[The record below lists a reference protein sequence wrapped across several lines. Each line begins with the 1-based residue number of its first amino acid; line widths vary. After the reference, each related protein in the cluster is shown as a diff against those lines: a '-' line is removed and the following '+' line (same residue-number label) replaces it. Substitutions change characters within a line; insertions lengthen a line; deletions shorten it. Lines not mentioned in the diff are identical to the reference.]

1 MVSIKEVAELAK
13 VSVPTAYKVFDSNY
27 NTTGIVKERVLSA
40 ARELSYVHK
49 PGQQKK
55 TLNES
60 KTVAIIYNELTNSF
74 NNYISRELSNQLERF
89 GYRLVVLYDDEFIS
103 QDVKNAKIV
112 QELGVDAL
120 IFTPVIDQKQDVILQ
135 LLDGRFPL
143 LQLFQTVYPEMDT
156 LLFNDE
162 LGTYLATNCLLK
174 SGHRRIMMV
183 SRTNRSEYIRRPGYC
198 RAFNEIGLEVN
209 DRYLF
214 TLTYVNSV
222 KQMIKE
228 KIMQEQPTAI
238 IAVSEVMSATVI
250 QALRE
255 LNLSIPE
262 DISLIAYDDYPWL
275 EAYSISAI
283 SHPFEKVGSIMAR
296 LLVDR
301 LNEPMEKEPAPPS
314 EFMIDP
320 SLILRNSIKIVYR
333 P

>member
-1 MVSIKEVAELAK
+1 MVSIKEVAELAR

-27 NTTGIVKERVLSA
+27 NTTEAIKEKVMAA
-40 ARELSYVHK
+40 ARKLNYVHK

-55 TLNES
+55 IPNGS
-60 KTVAIIYNELTNSF
+60 KMVAIIYNELTNSF
-74 NNYISRELSNQLERF
+74 NNYITRELSNQLDRF

-103 QDVKNAKIV
+103 QDIKNVNII

-135 LLDGRFPL
+135 LLGRRFPL

-174 SGHRRIMMV
+174 SGHRKIMMV
-183 SRTNRSEYIRRPGYC
+183 SRTSRSEYIRRPGYC
-198 RAFNEIGLEVN
+198 RAFNEMGLEVD

-214 TLTYVNSV
+214 TLSYVNSV

-238 IAVSEVMSATVI
+238 IAVSEAMTATVI

-255 LNLSIPE
+255 LNFSIPG

-283 SHPFEKVGSIMAR
+283 SHPFEKVGSVMAR
-296 LLVDR
+296 LIVDR
-301 LNEPMEKEPAPPS
+301 LNEPVGKEPAPPS

-320 SLILRNSIKIVYR
+320 SLILRNSIKIVYG